1 MAIKSK
7 TKMGS
12 MVGMNPT
19 DIAIPN
25 TEKKSP
31 AKEKKTKAAV
41 SVKTRKEGSVAGKLK
56 YELLAGKKEKN
67 LNVSVP
73 CILYNAMQFEA
84 NKKEMTMKQFVNEI
98 LLKEMVQKYGFDWD

>member
-19 DIAIPN
+19 EIAIPN
-25 TEKKSP
+25 TDKKSQ
-31 AKEKKTKAAV
+31 EKKTKAAV

>member
-1 MAIKSK
+1 MAIKK

-19 DIAIPN
+19 EIAIPN
-25 TEKKSP
+25 TDKKSQEKK
-31 AKEKKTKAAV
+31 AKAAV
-41 SVKTRKEGSVAGKLK
+41 SVKTRKEGSVAGKMK

>member
-19 DIAIPN
+19 EIAIPN
-25 TEKKSP
+25 TDKKSQEKK
-31 AKEKKTKAAV
+31 AKAAV

-84 NKKEMTMKQFVNEI
+84 NKKEKTMKQFVNEI

>member
-19 DIAIPN
+19 EIAIPN
-25 TEKKSP
+25 TDKKSQEKK
-31 AKEKKTKAAV
+31 AKAAV

-84 NKKEMTMKQFVNEI
+84 NKQEMTMKQFVNEI

>member
-19 DIAIPN
+19 EIAIPN
-25 TEKKSP
+25 TDKKSQEKK
-31 AKEKKTKAAV
+31 AKAAV
-41 SVKTRKEGSVAGKLK
+41 SVKTRKEGSVAGKMK

>member
-19 DIAIPN
+19 EIAIPN
-25 TEKKSP
+25 TDKKSQEKK
-31 AKEKKTKAAV
+31 AKAAV